1 MAEFYVTLPQMEM
14 ATQIAQLLNTQNR
27 LYTFH
32 TQRSIMNSMAS
43 YFVEVSNDK
52 IIGCTALLKEF
63 PTLSKSF
70 HTSVSAAHQ
79 RRGLAV
85 KLMSTAIANC
95 KTQYIYG
102 TIRED
107 NIPSL
112 NLVKKLGWKF
122 IRKDWNKDHYVITMA
137 GRAK

>member
-1 MAEFYVTLPQMEM
+1 MAEFYVTLSQYEI
-14 ATQIAQLLNTQNR
+14 ATQVAQLLNIQNR

-32 TQRSIMNSMAS
+32 TQRSIMSSMAS
-43 YFVEVSNDK
+43 YFVEISDSKVV
-52 IIGCTALLKEF
+52 GCTALLKEF

-70 HTSVSAAHQ
+70 HTSVSPTYQ

-85 KLMSTAIANC
+85 KLLSTSIANC
-95 KTQYIYG
+95 KTPHIYG

-122 IRKDWNKDHYVITMA
+122 IRKDWNKDHYVVTMA
-137 GRAK
+137 GSIK